1 LEYGAL
7 GRRIAAHRRWRRGG
21 IWRAAVVGARSGKMN
36 PWALDPKRVAT
47 IRYGCLDNPFVTKSG
62 SSIRALAVW
71 IESNAYCFVDRMLTL
86 GFGSGG
92 LSARAAAI

>member
-1 LEYGAL
+1 MAS
-7 GRRIAAHRRWRRGG
+7 RG
-21 IWRAAVVGARSGKMN
+21 RAAGVGARSGKMN

-62 SSIRALAVW
+62 SSIRAPAVW
-71 IESNAYCFVDRMLTL
+71 IESNAYCFVDRVLTL

-92 LSARAAAI
+92 LSAQAAAI